1 MKKERDHRR
10 FLAPRDLWDV
20 GTVEAW
26 LEEKAAQGWILE
38 RWSTWAKFERM
49 KPITCRVRLD
59 PRRRDGAEQEEADAL
74 CQDLGWRPACTVG
87 GDYQVYYCF
96 DPTALDLYT
105 DPESQAWA
113 WEKLLRRTI
122 RRTLLYILLIALWLF
137 LQFDDLWMGSGRVVE
152 KLLLGL
158 WAVWLFAV
166 CWAGGILWELIRHAR
181 GVARLKRRLA
191 AGVPLEPGDP
201 GRAVRRSRRY
211 ETVTWAGIVLLVG
224 FLIFTMAGVREMPL
238 SEAPEPLPY
247 VSMEV
252 LAPEAAS
259 LEMDQAEYSEF
270 RGLLTDHR
278 EVDQFRWNFEASLY
292 AVFDRVRVPLLAEL
306 LYRERKARLLDTWPG
321 AEVREV
327 RDARFDQAVVIEAGA
342 NRAFIGRLGR
352 IVLAERVR
360 TDRDLTD
367 HLDDF
372 AAVLAEFQ

>member
-1 MKKERDHRR
+1 M
-10 FLAPRDLWDV
+10 
-20 GTVEAW
+20 
-26 LEEKAAQGWILE
+26 
-38 RWSTWAKFERM
+38 
-49 KPITCRVRLD
+49 
-59 PRRRDGAEQEEADAL
+59 
-74 CQDLGWRPACTVG
+74 
-87 GDYQVYYCF
+87 
-96 DPTALDLYT
+96 
-105 DPESQAWA
+105 
-113 WEKLLRRTI
+113 
-122 RRTLLYILLIALWLF
+122 
-137 LQFDDLWMGSGRVVE
+137 
-152 KLLLGL
+152 
-158 WAVWLFAV
+158 
-166 CWAGGILWELIRHAR
+166 
-181 GVARLKRRLA
+181 
-191 AGVPLEPGDP
+191 
-201 GRAVRRSRRY
+201 
-211 ETVTWAGIVLLVG
+211 LLVG

>member
-1 MKKERDHRR
+1 
-10 FLAPRDLWDV
+10 
-20 GTVEAW
+20 
-26 LEEKAAQGWILE
+26 
-38 RWSTWAKFERM
+38 
-49 KPITCRVRLD
+49 
-59 PRRRDGAEQEEADAL
+59 
-74 CQDLGWRPACTVG
+74 
-87 GDYQVYYCF
+87 
-96 DPTALDLYT
+96 
-105 DPESQAWA
+105 
-113 WEKLLRRTI
+113 
-122 RRTLLYILLIALWLF
+122 
-137 LQFDDLWMGSGRVVE
+137 MGSGRVVE

-166 CWAGGILWELIRHAR
+166 CWAGGILWDLIRHAR

-191 AGVPLEPGDP
+191 AGVALEPGDP
-201 GRAVRRSRRY
+201 GRAVRRSRRH
-211 ETVTWAGIVLLVG
+211 EAVTWAGIVLLVG

-247 VSMEV
+247 VPMEV

-259 LEMDQAEYSEF
+259 LEMDQAKYSEF

-292 AVFDRVRVPLLAEL
+292 AVFDRVVLEPLAEL
-306 LYRERKARLLDTWPG
+306 LYRERVDVFLDSWPD
-321 AEVREV
+321 AEVRQV
-327 RDARFDQAVVIEAGA
+327 ADSRFDQAVVIDAGE
-342 NRAFIGRLGR
+342 NQIFIGRLGR